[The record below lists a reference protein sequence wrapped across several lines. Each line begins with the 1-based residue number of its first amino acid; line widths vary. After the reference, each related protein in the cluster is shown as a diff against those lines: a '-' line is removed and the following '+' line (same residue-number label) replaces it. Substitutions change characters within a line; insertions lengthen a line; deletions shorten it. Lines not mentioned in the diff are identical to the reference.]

1 MTAWVCSFRGL
12 THQRSIPALAIEN
25 FAFLYPPYPESQCAI
40 ENEVHDHSPKG
51 TLLRRIPSELVV
63 RIESDGGNDHSG
75 GAQCKSDI
83 G

>member
-12 THQRSIPALAIEN
+12 THQRSIPALAIED

-51 TLLRRIPSELVV
+51 TLLRRIPSEFVV

-75 GAQCKSDI
+75 GA
-83 G
+83 